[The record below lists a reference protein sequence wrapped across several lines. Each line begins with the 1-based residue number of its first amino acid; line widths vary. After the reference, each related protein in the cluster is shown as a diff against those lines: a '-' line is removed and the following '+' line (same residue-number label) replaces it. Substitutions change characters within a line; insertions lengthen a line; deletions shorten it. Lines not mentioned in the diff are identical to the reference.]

1 MSYVDGWAVAHPSTA
16 SVPITVLLY
25 HGALL
30 CGFNVGIKELK
41 SNSSCAYVVL
51 YLVWP
56 CLEVNPRDK
65 GLGFSETHL
74 CGSNFIQ
81 SIF

>member
-1 MSYVDGWAVAHPSTA
+1 
-16 SVPITVLLY
+16 
-25 HGALL
+25 
-30 CGFNVGIKELK
+30 
-41 SNSSCAYVVL
+41 
-51 YLVWP
+51 VWP